1 MKRKYFLQLI
11 ILFFSLLLP
20 AWGFAAEKI
29 SSAEAESWANHKGEE
44 ILNILADKNLAQKY
58 EKLDKILYQDID
70 LDNAARFAVGKYWKT
85 MTKEQQNR
93 YVPLFKKYIASLY
106 KGYPLDLG
114 KGSIGFKV
122 SKVLQN
128 KSGVDVFC
136 DIQLKQQQ
144 KDSKNKEA
152 ASFKVLFV
160 LVKNNGHIQVRDL
173 KIGESSL
180 LLAFRS
186 RFYHIIY
193 DENDEE
199 IDWFLDDLQTIT
211 DDNEQKN
218 AEKLENAAF

>member
-29 SSAEAESWANHKGEE
+29 SSAEAENWANHKGEE

-93 YVPLFKKYIASLY
+93 YVPLFKKYIAGLY

-136 DIQLKQQQ
+136 DIQLKQPL
-144 KDSKNKEA
+144 KDSKNKNA

-193 DENDEE
+193 DESDEE